1 MILGCSVIDKYQALK
16 MNRKILY
23 MDRNV
28 VDGWVLLSV
37 DQIEAQ
43 LFHWEIVKSHY
54 L

>member
-1 MILGCSVIDKYQALK
+1 MILGCPVIVKCQALK

-28 VDGWVLLSV
+28 VDGWVLLCI
-37 DQIEAQ
+37 DQIKAQ
-43 LFHWEIVKSHY
+43 LFHWEIVKSRY